1 MPSPLEIEV
10 RDNDVEK
17 AFKNLKKKMALEGI
31 FKELK
36 RRRYYEKPSEEK
48 KRVMEFRRSDMLR
61 LHPGNSLP
69 CWISD
74 KRTVGMSPV
83 LSLRDESLVL
93 WRICT
98 PQSRCRAY

>member
-1 MPSPLEIEV
+1 MPSPLEIDV

-48 KRVMEFRRSDMLR
+48 KRKKDEAERRR
-61 LHPGNSLP
+61 L
-69 CWISD
+69 
-74 KRTVGMSPV
+74 KKVRRMAA
-83 LSLRDESLVL
+83 
-93 WRICT
+93 
-98 PQSRCRAY
+98 QSRSRKYSGAGGKGMGKSEERGEE